1 MLLLSL
7 SAFSFLQVDS
17 YAQDSSSSQFEEAA
31 LRSIVEKF
39 FSAYGKKDLAGVVAL
54 WSEKSPNLATSK
66 KTLQQRTASEDQSFS
81 NPAISR
87 VKVEGEKASL
97 RVTIAL
103 TTINLK
109 TQQKSEQRL
118 VSNFE
123 FVKEGGEWK
132 VWRYFLAAE
141 DLAGT
146 LVKVDSKAEQ
156 AKLLAEE

>member
-1 MLLLSL
+1 
-7 SAFSFLQVDS
+7 
-17 YAQDSSSSQFEEAA
+17 
-31 LRSIVEKF
+31 
-39 FSAYGKKDLAGVVAL
+39 
-54 WSEKSPNLATSK
+54 SK

-118 VSNFE
+118 VNNFE
-123 FVKEGGEWK
+123 FVKEGREWK
-132 VWRYFLAAE
+132 VWRYALAAE
-141 DLAGT
+141 DLAGA
-146 LVKVDSKAEQ
+146 LAKADSKTERAGV
-156 AKLLAEE
+156 LAEEKELTTAEVGRRLLRRGEHRSSQ